1 VIAKPRRRGRKM
13 RLRKRARR
21 SGPALKKRKKRA
33 LRRRARRVRPSGA
46 EAAAYQRGYADG
58 VRNGAE
64 ELLEQ
69 LMPPDVLIPDL
80 TPETAM
86 RAGIAALRPTG
97 YPLLMPQA
105 VFHELDAALREQRPY
120 SFIRLGDGELL
131 TLAQERVLP
140 WDLIRT
146 AGAFLPMA
154 GVTVPDLAARDALV
168 FALRNASLVGIPVS
182 RKPFFQ
188 PLFVQIVRTYGIPLE
203 SLKLT
208 TSTMNYSLDDHGLM
222 MKLMEGRSVLV
233 IGNVAPQ
240 LAAFLRSR
248 GVTVTGVIAPVQGFR
263 DAERVIALA
272 AGLPFDLALVAAGIA
287 AVPICVRLAA
297 LTGKVAV
304 DFGSL
309 ANRLTGVPTFVA
321 LPPKPR

>member
-1 VIAKPRRRGRKM
+1 MRRRKG
-13 RLRKRARR
+13 ASRR
-21 SGPALKKRKKRA
+21 GPALQKRKKRV
-33 LRRRARRVRPSGA
+33 LRRRVRRVRHSA
-46 EAAAYQRGYADG
+46 ETAAYQRGYADG
-58 VRNGAE
+58 VTNGAE
-64 ELLEQ
+64 ELLER

-80 TPETAM
+80 TPETAL
-86 RAGIAALRPTG
+86 RAGIAALRSSG

-105 VFHELDAALREQRPY
+105 VFHELDAALREKRPF

-146 AGAFLPMA
+146 VGTFLPMA
-154 GVTVPDLAARDALV
+154 GVTVPDLAARDALL
-168 FALRNASLVGIPVS
+168 FALRNASLVGVPVS

-203 SLKLT
+203 SLRLT

-240 LAAFLRSR
+240 LAAFLRSH
-248 GVTVTGVIAPVQGFR
+248 GVTVTGVIAPVGGVR

-272 AGLPFDLALVAAGIA
+272 AGVPFDLALVAAGIA

-297 LTGKVAV
+297 LTGKVAI

-309 ANRLTGVPTFVA
+309 ANRMTGVPTFVA
-321 LPPKPR
+321 LPPKQR